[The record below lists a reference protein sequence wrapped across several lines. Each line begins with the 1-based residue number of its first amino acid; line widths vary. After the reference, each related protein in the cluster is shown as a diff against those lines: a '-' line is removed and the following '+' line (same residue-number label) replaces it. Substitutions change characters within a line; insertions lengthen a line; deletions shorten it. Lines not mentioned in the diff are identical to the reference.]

1 MVKNIIVYILLI
13 FTVSGCSDMSTEKNK
28 IDFQI
33 TLAKQH
39 RSIDSY
45 DCPLFVRKKGELVGV
60 NGHTCSEDVLNS
72 IFNKGEVI
80 QKDSNRLDLYIQID
94 EEDLVTA
101 SDLLTALRLL
111 AKCAKNSKK
120 PWRNVT
126 IFLDDPVFWESFYS
140 TPTSKGRNN

>member
-1 MVKNIIVYILLI
+1 MVKNIIACILLI
-13 FTVSGCSDMSTEKNK
+13 FIALGCADISTEKNK
-28 IDFQI
+28 IEFQI
-33 TLAKQH
+33 TLAEQH
-39 RSIDSY
+39 RSVDTY
-45 DCPLFVRKKGELVGV
+45 DCPLFIRKKGELVGV

-120 PWRNVT
+120 PWSNVT
-126 IFLDDPVFWESFYS
+126 IFLDDPAFWESS
-140 TPTSKGRNN
+140 TLTHPGD